1 MQERQIVNIKDLSF
15 LIQIDDPQALLGGVG
30 SHVSGS
36 AQTGYGFATGTI
48 NTTATGSVTLTYG
61 HTSTSTTR
69 VNLISRSSAYA
80 FGSAFVYDDG
90 AKSHSAGRY
99 GSISST
105 RG

>member
-1 MQERQIVNIKDLSF
+1 MLRRQMLDIKDLSF
-15 LIQIDDPQALLGGVG
+15 PIQIDDAQPLLGGVG

-36 AQTGYGFATGTI
+36 AQTGYGFAAGTI

-61 HTSTSTTR
+61 HALASTTQ
-69 VNLISRSSAYA
+69 VNLINRSSAYA